1 MTKVDAF
8 GNIIVLSDEEAGQEA
23 AIASENDQRIHTNQH
38 TVPSY
43 ASSLTFWS
51 NRVCERKPFPII
63 GQLFLQMAKALLNP
77 GILFAL
83 AASSMVL
90 GINICESLSFGGIL
104 ENSYGWPAA
113 NTGLIYLGAIPAGLF
128 AFFSCG
134 FGGDYINTW
143 LARRNGGVHIPEHRL
158 PALIFPAATGVAAA
172 IMYGFCAESA
182 PNTHWFSIVF
192 SVNYCTY
199 AFICVLIVST
209 T

>member
-1 MTKVDAF
+1 M
-8 GNIIVLSDEEAGQEA
+8 LSDEEAAQEA
-23 AIASENDQRIHTNQH
+23 ALASENDQRIHGSQDTA
-38 TVPSY
+38 PSY
-43 ASSLTFWS
+43 VSSLMIWS
-51 NRVCERKPFPII
+51 NRVVESHPLAIV
-63 GQLFLQMAKALLNP
+63 GELFLQMAKALLNP
-77 GILFAL
+77 AILFAL

-90 GINICESLSFGGIL
+90 GINICESLSFGHIL
-104 ENSYGWPAA
+104 EANYGWPAA

-128 AFFSCG
+128 AFVSCG

-143 LARRNGGVHIPEHRL
+143 LARRNGGIHLPEHRL
-158 PALIFPAATGVAAA
+158 PALIFPAVTGVAAA

-182 PNTHWFSIVF
+182 PSTHWMSIVF